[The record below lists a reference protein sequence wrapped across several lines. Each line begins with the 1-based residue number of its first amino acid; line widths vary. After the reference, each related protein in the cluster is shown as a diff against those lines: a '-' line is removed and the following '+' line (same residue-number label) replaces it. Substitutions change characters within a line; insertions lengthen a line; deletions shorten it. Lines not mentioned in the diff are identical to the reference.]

1 MYNGQ
6 IRDYRSATVQF
17 AVGKGHTYP
26 SAGTQNK
33 YKQLETAKFWCKKT
47 HPKRPPS
54 KKLTLNKIYRNKYSR
69 HAAGAQ
75 AKRGCGASGRGYA
88 HARNTKEHIRYAA
101 KRAHAA
107 LAISGIRQALV
118 LIC

>member
-6 IRDYRSATVQF
+6 IRDYRSATVQL
-17 AVGKGHTYP
+17 AVGTGHTYP

-54 KKLTLNKIYRNKYSR
+54 KKSTLNKSNQLENLTRIKQEQMARERSGCVLGPQDV
-69 HAAGAQ
+69 AGP
-75 AKRGCGASGRGYA
+75 
-88 HARNTKEHIRYAA
+88 
-101 KRAHAA
+101 
-107 LAISGIRQALV
+107 
-118 LIC
+118 